1 MLDGCVTVLCAKGG
15 VEPQSETV
23 WRQANHYSVPRMIY
37 VNKMDIMGA
46 DFYHVLDMVKDR
58 LKCNAV
64 PIQLPIG
71 VEDSFR
77 GIIDLVDMNADIYY
91 DDLGK
96 DMRTEEIPAE
106 MLDLAKQYREKLIDS
121 VSMFDDEIAELY
133 LEGEEVPAELIKK
146 VIRKA
151 TVTNQMVPVTCG
163 TSYKNKGVQK
173 LLDAIVDYMP
183 SPLDIPAIKGTNPKT
198 DEEED
203 RHPSDD
209 APFSALA
216 FKIMKVELITPIAIE
231 KGLRFAIRE
240 GGRTVGSGVVIEIN
254 ETV

>member
-1 MLDGCVTVLCAKGG
+1 LLCAKGG

-71 VEDSFR
+71 VEDTFR

-96 DMRTEEIPAE
+96 DMRTEEIPRKCWIWPSST
-106 MLDLAKQYREKLIDS
+106 AKSSSIRS
-121 VSMFDDEIAELY
+121 PCSTTRSHELY
-133 LEGEEVPAELIKK
+133 LEGEEVPRGAYQKSYPQGHRHKPDGARNLRHILQKQGRAE
-146 VIRKA
+146 A
-151 TVTNQMVPVTCG
+151 
-163 TSYKNKGVQK
+163 
-173 LLDAIVDYMP
+173 A
-183 SPLDIPAIKGTNPKT
+183 
-198 DEEED
+198 
-203 RHPSDD
+203 
-209 APFSALA
+209 
-216 FKIMKVELITPIAIE
+216 
-231 KGLRFAIRE
+231 
-240 GGRTVGSGVVIEIN
+240 
-254 ETV
+254 